1 MHANRSGRW
10 ARLIIIA
17 GLLCFVL
24 VGLIIRPA
32 SALPANPD
40 PVCSGL
46 DCSVTFGPAAEPYE
60 WFAPAGSSKIWVQLE
75 GSQDVVSGARG
86 DFVIASFKVSPA
98 GLFVFVGETT
108 ELRSA
113 STSDSL
119 LTTAN
124 SGAYVEKLGEFD
136 PSILMPDQMT
146 PTFISFIRHGGAPA
160 GAGHA
165 IVHYKQA
172 AVQSPAPVVTSTPYP
187 TPTVSATPTAE
198 PRPAAVL
205 PSPPSETPTIP
216 PTSEPT
222 PEPPTVESVAVVAT
236 PVVEAPPA
244 PVVVE
249 SPVAETPA
257 PDPTASVTE
266 DADSEFVTPY
276 LSLPIEAPVRV
287 TSTRK
292 VASSRQRIIQVFS
305 DPRALEMEEI
315 HPVAAAADQIKN
327 EPSIAEMLSTSIE
340 IAAVALGGVGV
351 ILGIQSARR
360 KKLAAHRKR
369 FGLVKAFS

>member
-86 DFVIASFKVSPA
+86 DLKVVAFWSDPYEIV
-98 GLFVFVGETT
+98 LTVEVSSS
-108 ELRSA
+108 LRA
-113 STSDSL
+113 VSDPSKI
-119 LTTAN
+119 LTTA
-124 SGAYVEKLGEFD
+124 SGGALGNDTTYEPTVWSQD
-136 PSILMPDQMT
+136 DLTSELTSIVL
-146 PTFISFIRHGGAPA
+146 HGGAPA
-160 GAGHA
+160 GTGHA

-187 TPTVSATPTAE
+187 TPTASATPTAE

-205 PSPPSETPTIP
+205 PSPQSETPTSP

-222 PEPPTVESVAVVAT
+222 PEPPTVESVAVVAA

-249 SPVAETPA
+249 SPVAETSA
-257 PDPTASVTE
+257 PDPAASVTE

-305 DPRALEMEEI
+305 NPRALEMEEI

-369 FGLVKAFS
+369 FRLVKAFS